1 MKVILL
7 QDVKNVGKKGE
18 VKEMSAG
25 HASNFLIPKKLAILA
40 TSAEMEKLAKR
51 QAVEE
56 TKKKEMEV
64 KLKEVAQ
71 KIEGTVLKIEEKADE
86 NGTLYGGVDK
96 KKVSEM
102 LKIKGFQVEPEKINL
117 FSHLKKI
124 GEHEVEINILPEV
137 KVKIKVDIK
146 ASA

>member
-7 QDVKNVGKKGE
+7 EDVKNVGKKGE
-18 VKEMSAG
+18 IKEASVG

-40 TSAEMEKLAKR
+40 TPAEMEKLRKI
-51 QAVEE
+51 QEDEE
-56 TKKKEMEV
+56 TKKKKLETR
-64 KLKEVAQ
+64 LKEAAQ
-71 KIEGTVLKIEEKADE
+71 KMEGISIEIEEKADE
-86 NGTLYGGVDK
+86 NGTLYGGVDRK
-96 KKVSEM
+96 KIADI
-102 LKIKGFQVEPEKINL
+102 LKIKGFQIEPEKINL

-124 GEHEVEINILPEV
+124 GEHQVEINILPEV